1 MPLLDLNL
9 PNINLNASC
18 QIGDTAY
25 YVSTSTS
32 AEFDVNA
39 MSVIEIGNITN
50 ITINSPDVVVE
61 VNTTL
66 SNTLWPNKGDYI
78 FFSKDNKANMS
89 SMLGYYAKVQ
99 MRNSSK
105 DKSELFKVNVDY
117 SESSK

>member
-1 MPLLDLNL
+1 MPILVLNL

-25 YVSTSTS
+25 YVSTSS
-32 AEFDVNA
+32 AAEFDVND
-39 MSVIEIGNITN
+39 MSVIEIGEIVEIAFSST
-50 ITINSPDVVVE
+50 DVILE
-61 VNTTL
+61 VDTTL
-66 SNTLWPNKGDYI
+66 SNTLWPNTGDYI